1 MAVPQRSGR
10 RRATLGLLLLLS
22 ATLITL
28 DFQSFGPLGTIQT
41 GARELLSP
49 IRGGGERI
57 ASPITGLWRGAT
69 EFDDLEAE
77 NQLLRTE
84 IDRLRGELVQ
94 AGVDR
99 GDFEALL
106 EQNGLALPD
115 TYPVLLARVKGAQI
129 GNFSRTVIEIEVG
142 TTDGVAKDMAVVTA
156 AGLVGRIESVDR
168 TSAIVRLVSDEE
180 FVIGAEVGG
189 EVGLARGQNS
199 STQLVIDQ
207 GISGNADISI
217 GDPVTT
223 TASQRSLFPGNL
235 IIGTVLQRRR
245 LDGGRSTEVV
255 VELAANPVDL
265 RFVNI
270 VLITPGEDSDSDDDA
285 DAEPETEGLGQ

>member
-41 GARELLSP
+41 GARELLNP
-49 IRGGGERI
+49 IRDGGDRI

-69 EFDDLEAE
+69 EIDDLEAE

-115 TYPVLLARVKGAQI
+115 AYPVLLARVKGAQI
-129 GNFSRTVIEIEVG
+129 GNFSQTVIEIEGG

-168 TSAIVRLVSDEE
+168 TSATVRLVSDEE

-199 STQLVIDQ
+199 ATQLVIDQ

-223 TASQRSLFPGNL
+223 TASQRSLFPANL

-265 RFVNI
+265 RFVNV
-270 VLITPGEDSDSDDDA
+270 VLITPGADSDDDA
-285 DAEPETEGLGQ
+285 DADAVTEGLGQ